1 MKTTLMLA
9 SAVLLMG
16 GAVTAQTAAPADQ
29 TPAAVVTPVV
39 PEPVPSA
46 ALRPAPPVVAEP
58 DGPVTKASGK
68 YVRDGRPA
76 TRTEIA
82 SYQKASKS
90 RPM

>member
-46 ALRPAPPVVAEP
+46 ALRPAPPVVAAA
-58 DGPVTKASGK
+58 DGPVTKAGGK

>member
-1 MKTTLMLA
+1 MKTTVLLA
-9 SAVLLMG
+9 SAALLMG

-39 PEPVPSA
+39 PEAVPSG
-46 ALRPAPPVVAEP
+46 ALSFAPPVVAAA
-58 DGPVTKASGK
+58 DGPVTKAGGK
-68 YVRDGRPA
+68 YVKDSRPA

-82 SYQKASKS
+82 SFRKANKS